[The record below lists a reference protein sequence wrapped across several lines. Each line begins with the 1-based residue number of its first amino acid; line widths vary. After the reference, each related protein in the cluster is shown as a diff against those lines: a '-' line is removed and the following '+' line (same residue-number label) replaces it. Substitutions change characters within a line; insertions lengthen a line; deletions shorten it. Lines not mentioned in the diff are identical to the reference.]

1 MVESF
6 IVHSSLPASG
16 KALSNVID
24 DLYTYL
30 KSQASVTIKKADI
43 KRKLPF
49 LSDYID
55 GVRLVKTLWQ
65 IDKPVDVESFYCD
78 SHVLLQTRGKTA
90 HRKKINFVSDLNSRD
105 NFVIQGIAGQGKSI
119 LLRHLFI
126 NQAALGTHIP
136 IFIELRRIQTN
147 ETLLTHISRFLQ
159 MLDLPADPTIIQI
172 LLRSGKF
179 MFFLDGFDEIADNQV
194 ISILNELE
202 YLTSISRGCQFIIT
216 SRLNSPITMSPFF
229 NVVSLDD
236 LRGNEYQKLVIK
248 LSDSKKY
255 AHAIISKIKARGP
268 GISELLCTPLLVTL
282 LLISYK
288 SYQTIPVQLSDFYE
302 SIFINLLQR
311 HDGTKPAFTRSRR
324 CSLNDNQYRHVFDA
338 FCFESKKQ
346 NTNSLS
352 YQQVYSCVEKAMSL
366 LDINE
371 DVDSYIKDI
380 KGITCLL
387 LEESGQYRFIHSTVQ
402 EYYSASFIKSLPEPS
417 AIKFYQACQDTP
429 RATNWGQ
436 ELHFLRDIDQYR
448 YTKYFFLSQCSKAMG
463 YEQEL
468 DPTFLHPAEISLDRT
483 RNILGAWQLGLTYDD
498 DGKPRCTSIFFGLT
512 LHFWGWRARDITTN
526 DVFTFDYT
534 EVMANIVSG
543 KTVIDI
549 QKPSFRISPNS
560 GKHPEMLP
568 TLPAIPKELGAR
580 ITVNQILDAGF
591 LTSEFK
597 SVAQRFSLD
606 AYAQWQQA
614 ISYLDKQDAF
624 IKTLD
629 II

>member
-1 MVESF
+1 MQ
-6 IVHSSLPASG
+6 PANIAN

-24 DLYTYL
+24 DIYTYL
-30 KSQASVTIKKADI
+30 KRQASVSIKKADI
-43 KRKLPF
+43 QRKLPF

-55 GVRLVKTLWQ
+55 SVRLVKTLWQ

-78 SHVLLQTRGKTA
+78 SHVLLQKKDKTEY
-90 HRKKINFVSDLNSRD
+90 RKKINFVSDLNSKG

-147 ETLLTHISRFLQ
+147 ETLSTHISRFLQ
-159 MLDLPADPTIIQI
+159 MLDLPADPTIIQV

-202 YLTSISRGCQFIIT
+202 YLTSISRDCQFIIT
-216 SRLNSPITMSPFF
+216 SRLNSPITMSPLF

-236 LRGNEYQKLVIK
+236 LQGNEYQKLVRK

-255 AHAIISKIKARGP
+255 ADAIITKIKARGP
-268 GISELLCTPLLVTL
+268 DIAELLCTPLLVTL
-282 LLISYK
+282 LLIAYK

-311 HDGTKPAFTRSRR
+311 HDGTKPAFTRLRR
-324 CSLNDNQYRHVFDA
+324 CSLNDNQYRQVFDA

-346 NTNSLS
+346 DTNLLS
-352 YQQVYSCVEKAMSL
+352 YQQVYSCVKQAMYL

-387 LEESGQYRFIHSTVQ
+387 LEESGQYRFIHQTVQ

-417 AIKFYQACQDTP
+417 AVKFYQACQDVP
-429 RATNWGQ
+429 KAINWAQ
-436 ELHFLRDIDQYR
+436 ELHFLRDIDPYR
-448 YTKYFFLSQCSKAMG
+448 HTKYFFLPQCSKAMG

-483 RNILGAWQLGLTYDD
+483 RNILGTWVLGLIYDK
-498 DGKPRCTSIFFGLT
+498 DGKPQCVSIYFGHT
-512 LHFWGWRARDITTN
+512 LSFWGRRSGDIGHREIFSL
-526 DVFTFDYT
+526 DFT

-543 KTVIDI
+543 KIAVYTQEHPIVPGDI
-549 QKPSFRISPNS
+549 ATRV
-560 GKHPEMLP
+560 
-568 TLPAIPKELGAR
+568 
-580 ITVNQILDAGF
+580 TVNQILDAGF
-591 LTSEFK
+591 LTNEFK
-597 SVAQRFSLD
+597 SIAQRFSLD

-614 ISYLDKQDAF
+614 ISYLDKKDAF
-624 IKTLD
+624 SKTLD